1 MRIIKNVTRT
11 SVWVMV
17 LSTSILSLHA
27 VAALPIGSQLP
38 GAQQQRSIETERRK
52 KQDERLLEKKKT
64 PEKPT
69 VDTQQVEPAK
79 PEVSDITGPR
89 FALKAINFTD
99 SDVFSDE
106 ELSEYSKSY
115 VDRDVTFSELQK
127 LVAELNAKYYE
138 RGFITAQAVIP
149 AQKLTSGVLNI
160 NLIEGHVG
168 KIELQG
174 NDATKRSYIVNRIGQ
189 EPGDLFELQPLQDS
203 LLYFNKTNDVQL
215 TSELQPG
222 EKFGE
227 TDIRVEAYEP
237 RTFVIELFGDNS
249 GSTST
254 GEERGGINVEHK
266 SLFGYRDSL
275 RVSATGSKGSREKS
289 ISYSVPVNTKGGQLA
304 FYYYDSDI
312 NIVHGALSNL
322 NVGGGSTLRQ
332 YDFSQPIFINELW
345 KIDGLA
351 QVQDRHSYTDV
362 DYEKIISSEIVNPSL
377 GFSVEKEDES
387 GIWFSSI
394 NFHRFR
400 AKSGRHAYYSKT
412 RLAVARTQALTDQFS
427 GYFNFSGQY
436 TNDNLLPSSEQF
448 QIGGSASVRGYPE
461 GQLIGDKG
469 YYINAEV
476 SSSLPMIQSESF
488 ATKNSLQGFLFVD
501 HGGVF
506 SDIPTETETQSD
518 FLTSSGFGLRLAVSE
533 HITANAAV
541 AWGIND
547 HQDQQ
552 EPRLHLRVSVY
563 PVGR

>member
-1 MRIIKNVTRT
+1 MLIIKKVTRT
-11 SVWVMV
+11 LVWVMV
-17 LSTSILSLHA
+17 LSTSWMSLNA

-38 GAQQQRSIETERRK
+38 GAQQQRSIETERRN
-52 KQDERLLEKKKT
+52 KQDERLLEKKKI

-79 PEVSDITGPR
+79 PEISELTGPR
-89 FALKAINFTD
+89 FELKAINFTD
-99 SDVFSDE
+99 SDVFSDD
-106 ELSEYSKSY
+106 ELAAFTKDYIG
-115 VDRDVTFSELQK
+115 RDVTFSELQR
-127 LVAELNAKYYE
+127 LVADLNAEYYE

-149 AQKLTSGVLNI
+149 AQKLKSGILDV

-168 KIELQG
+168 KINLQG
-174 NDATKRSYIVNRIGQ
+174 NEATKRSYIVDRIGQ
-189 EPGDLFELQPLQDS
+189 APGDLFELQPLQDS

-227 TDIRVEAYEP
+227 TDISVEAYEP
-237 RTFVIELFGDNS
+237 RTFVIELFGDNT
-249 GSTST
+249 GSSST
-254 GEERGGINVEHK
+254 GEERGGINVDHK

-275 RVSATGSKGSREKS
+275 RISATASRGSKEKS
-289 ISYSVPVNTKGGQLA
+289 ISYSVPVNTQGGRLA
-304 FYYYDSDI
+304 FYYYDSEIDI
-312 NIVHGALSNL
+312 IHGTLSNL

-332 YDFSQPIFINELW
+332 YDFNQPLFVDEHW
-345 KIDGLA
+345 KIDGLI
-351 QVQDRHSYTDV
+351 QVQDRHSFTDV
-362 DYEKIISSEIVNPSL
+362 DYEKIISSEILNPSF
-377 GFSVEKEDES
+377 GFNVEKEDES
-387 GIWFSSI
+387 GIWFTSI

-400 AKSGRHAYYSKT
+400 AKSGQHAYYSKT
-412 RLAVARTQALTDQFS
+412 RLALARTQALTDQFS

-469 YYINAEV
+469 YYVNAEV
-476 SSSLPMIQSESF
+476 ISSLPMIQSESF
-488 ATKNSLQGFLFVD
+488 ATQNSLQGFLFVD

-533 HITANAAV
+533 HVTANAAV

-547 HQDQQ
+547 HLDQQ